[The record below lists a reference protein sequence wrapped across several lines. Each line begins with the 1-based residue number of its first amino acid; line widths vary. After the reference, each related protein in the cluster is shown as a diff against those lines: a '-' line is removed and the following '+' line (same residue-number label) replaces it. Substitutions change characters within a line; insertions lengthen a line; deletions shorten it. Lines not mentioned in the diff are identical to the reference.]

1 MTDGRGRD
9 RALQWIRQGGD
20 FPMTESTNIPADL
33 AGNGG
38 RKDEAGDAGGPWG
51 VPVAGIVIPP
61 VAPPN
66 WELDAL
72 RCEAAFLREC
82 NRQLVADNEAKALL
96 LARARE
102 RADALERMSVEDAL
116 TGLCNRRYFDGRLG
130 GECERAWRYETPLSV
145 AFADLDGFKAI
156 NDRHSHAVGDAVL
169 REVAGLLRA
178 LLRRSDLAARYGG
191 DEFAILFPQT
201 TRAAARVACEKIRQR
216 VQAHPWDRIAPGLS
230 VTLSIGLTDDLAT
243 PSAAQFLAA
252 ADRLLYQAKREGRNQ
267 VH

>member
-1 MTDGRGRD
+1 MIEPSGKTAAETGAG
-9 RALQWIRQGGD
+9 IGD
-20 FPMTESTNIPADL
+20 EKVNASPAS
-33 AGNGG
+33 
-38 RKDEAGDAGGPWG
+38 PWG
-51 VPVAGIVIPP
+51 VPVAGIVVPP
-61 VAPPN
+61 VAPR
-66 WELDAL
+66 WEIDAL
-72 RCEAAFLREC
+72 RCEVAFLREC
-82 NRQLVADNEAKALL
+82 NRELVADNEAKSLL

-102 RADALERMSVEDAL
+102 QAESLQRMSVEDSL
-116 TGLCNRRYFDGRLG
+116 TGLSNRRYFDGRLG
-130 GECERAWRYETPLSV
+130 GECERAWRYGSPLSV

-156 NDRHSHAVGDAVL
+156 NDRFSHAVGDAVL

-216 VQAHPWDRIAPGLS
+216 VESHTWEKIAPGLA
-230 VTLSIGLTDDLAT
+230 VTLSIGLTDDLST

-252 ADRLLYQAKREGRNQ
+252 ADKLLYEAKREGRNQ